1 MSHLGTMINK
11 SETCSWSEYD
21 KKMNCNGR
29 NGATKAEYLS
39 WTITQENLVAV
50 RTAAVNR
57 TVIDLDAIEVLNIDS
72 NKIGSAEF
80 GRLVSKFP
88 NLQENI
94 NKNDPSGQSFL
105 SSLSI
110 ISPKF
115 FRKKVYVA

>member
-1 MSHLGTMINK
+1 
-11 SETCSWSEYD
+11 
-21 KKMNCNGR
+21 MNCNGR

-88 NLQENI
+88 NLQDNI
-94 NKNDPSGQSFL
+94 NKNDNIRPIFL
-105 SSLSI
+105 IFSI
-110 ISPKF
+110 H
-115 FRKKVYVA
+115 Y